1 MEDKDLKKLLELL
14 NKNEDE
20 IIEYK
25 VNNKDHDRIGKY
37 ISALANSA
45 AMLGQQ
51 FSYLIWGV
59 NDVSKE
65 IIGTKFYPKT
75 EKHAQGEPFITWLE
89 RMLDPRIT
97 IRFEEYDIE
106 QKHVVVLVIHMNA
119 GRPVAFS
126 GSRYIRSG
134 SSLKN
139 LKDYPEKERELWKS
153 FESRSFERE
162 YAKTACTF
170 EEIKELIDVNSYL
183 KMMGYFED
191 SNDEEIIFHMIEDG
205 VIESSGKTFNLTNM
219 GAFTFAKNLKNF
231 ENLSAHALRVIRYA
245 GNNKLSA
252 VADNTASKGAAVG
265 FEGLL
270 KFINGHLPRNPET
283 LKDNGQITSDTDYPP
298 LVIREI
304 VANQIVHQDF
314 SVKGSSP
321 TIEIFD
327 NRVVFTNPGSPL
339 NRPERLLDMP
349 PYSRNEALAELFR
362 KMHLVESRG
371 SGIDKIILTLELNHL
386 PAPDIAA
393 KDNYTVV
400 TLHQRRTIQEMGNRE
415 KINAIYYHSA
425 LLYIEDNFM
434 TNSTLRK
441 RFGLTNKQSSIAS
454 KLIALALEN
463 DKIKIYDENAG
474 KKNMQYIPYWG
485 ISYNSNST
493 PISSK

>member
-1 MEDKDLKKLLELL
+1 MENRDSEKLLKLL
-14 NKNEDE
+14 TKNEDE

-25 VNNKDHDRIGKY
+25 VNNNDHERIGKY
-37 ISALANSA
+37 ISALANSSA
-45 AMLGQQ
+45 ILNRQ
-51 FSYLIWGV
+51 FSYLIWGI
-59 NDVSKE
+59 DDDSKE
-65 IIGTKFYPKT
+65 IVGTKFYPKT
-75 EKHAQGEPFITWLE
+75 EKHGGEPFITWLE

-97 IRFEEYDIE
+97 IRFEEYDID
-106 QKHVVVLVIHMNA
+106 QNHVVVLVIHMNA
-119 GRPVAFS
+119 GRPVAF
-126 GSRYIRSG
+126 GGDRYIRSG

-153 FESRSFERE
+153 FEARSFEKE

-170 EEIKELIDVNSYL
+170 DEIKELLDVNSYL
-183 KMMGYFED
+183 KMLGHFVG
-191 SNDEEIIFHMIEDG
+191 STDEEIITHMINDG
-205 VIESSGKTFNLTNM
+205 IVEPSGKTFNLTNM

-231 ENLSAHALRVIRYA
+231 ENLSSHALRVIRYD

-252 VADNTASKGAAVG
+252 VADNTASKGVAVG
-265 FEGLL
+265 FDGLL
-270 KFINGHLPRNPET
+270 KFINSHLPRKPET
-283 LKDNGQITSDTDYPP
+283 LKENGQITSDTDYPP

-321 TIEIFD
+321 IIEIFD
-327 NRVVFTNPGSPL
+327 NRVVFTKPGSPL

-349 PYSRNEALAELFR
+349 PYSRNEDLANLFR

-386 PAPDIAA
+386 PAPDITA

-425 LLYIEDNFM
+425 ILYIEDDYM
-434 TNSTLRK
+434 TNSTLRE
-441 RFGLTNKQSSIAS
+441 RFGLTNKQSSVAS
-454 KLIALALEN
+454 KLISLALEN
-463 DKIKIYDENAG
+463 NKIKIYDENAG

-485 ISYNSNST
+485 IGYNE
-493 PISSK
+493 